1 VRAERLVV
9 ATLLL
14 AGCGRKLPPGPPA
27 PPAEAARKLL
37 AEAGFPEGKGF
48 PRLTFL
54 YNTADWHR
62 RIAAAIQEMWRTRL
76 GLRVDLENAE
86 WKVYLD
92 RVDAGDF
99 HIARRAWIGEYADP
113 HAFLALFH
121 GDSGANSTGWRSPDF
136 ERLLDQADVE
146 TDPTRRLN
154 ALAAA
159 ERILLDEAPVAPVY
173 HYMAHNYLKPFI
185 RGVHP
190 NVLDIHPL
198 QGVTLEGEGAPPDGV
213 LLFNAAEEPNS
224 LDPALSHDIAGLK
237 VLMHLFEGLVGWDP
251 RDASPVPAAA
261 ERWEVSPDRKTYT
274 FHLRPARWSNGDP
287 VTAHDFVYAW
297 RRVADPRT
305 LSKYADRMFL
315 VRSARAVRRGE
326 APPEA
331 LGVRAADDRT
341 LVVELEHPA
350 PYFLDLLRLNIFYP
364 VHRATVER
372 HGRDWTDLR
381 NLVHNGPYRLTAMIL
396 NDRKVFEANP
406 LYRAASEVR
415 LRKFAFLSIRDD
427 AAAWR
432 IYNTGGC
439 HWLFRAPPDAV
450 DPQSPRPDHLKCPF
464 NAVYYLA
471 FNTRI
476 RPLNDP
482 RVRRAL
488 SLAIDR
494 PKIARL
500 VVKSGELPA
509 SRLVPPTA
517 HPAPLPPSSLPE

>member
-1 VRAERLVV
+1 MRTRGI
-9 ATLLL
+9 LLAAML
-14 AGCGRKLPPGPPA
+14 TAGCGRTDSPPA
-27 PPAEAARKLL
+27 AEPASESSRWLT
-37 AEAGFPEGKGF
+37 EAGFPGGKGF
-48 PRLTFL
+48 PRLTLL
-54 YNTADWHR
+54 YNTAEWHR

-76 GLRVDLENAE
+76 GVRVDLENAE

-99 HIARRAWIGEYADP
+99 HIARRAWVGEYVDP

-121 GDSGANSTGWRSPDF
+121 RDSGANPTGWRSAEF
-136 ERLLDQADVE
+136 ERLLEQADVE
-146 TDPTRRLN
+146 PDPLRRREL
-154 ALAAA
+154 LAAA

-198 QGVTLEGEGAPPDGV
+198 QGVTLEGEGAPADGV

-224 LDPALSHDIAGLK
+224 LDPARSHDIAGLK
-237 VLMHLFEGLVGWDP
+237 VLMHLFEGLVGYDP

-261 ERWEVSPDRKTYT
+261 ERWEISADRKTYT
-274 FHLRPARWSNGDP
+274 FHLRPALWSNGDP

-297 RRVADPRT
+297 RRAADPRT
-305 LSKYADRMFL
+305 LSKYADRLF
-315 VRSARAVRRGE
+315 VVKSARAIHRGE

-331 LGVRAADDRT
+331 LGVRAADERT

-350 PYFLDLLRLNIFYP
+350 PYFLDLLRLNLFYP
-364 VHRATVER
+364 VHRATLER
-372 HGRDWTDLR
+372 HGPDWTDPR
-381 NLVHNGPYRLTAMIL
+381 NLVHNGPYRLVSMAL

-406 LYRAASEVR
+406 RYRAASEVR
-415 LRKFAFLSIRDD
+415 LRKFVFLSIRDD

-450 DPQSPRPDHLKCPF
+450 DPQRPRPDHVKCPF
-464 NAVYYLA
+464 NAVYYLV
-471 FNTRI
+471 FNTRV
-476 RPLNDP
+476 RPLDDP

-494 PKIARL
+494 TRIAGL
-500 VVKSGELPA
+500 VVRSGELPA
-509 SRLVPPTA
+509 TRLVPPTA
-517 HPAPLPPSSLPE
+517 RPAPLPSARTRE